1 MRINTVFIFCYIK
14 PFGLFDLWVDLSL
27 RHDSG
32 ASCISHLEN
41 IGSWNSWNSLLYNI
55 LKVTFIKVTT
65 SLLRKS
71 LGTEMLPSSCWGAQV
86 FQRSNFQEFYHRQQ
100 IMSMVLLDRST
111 LHFQEYVYQ
120 IHKVETIDFPSFFQ
134 VKMRFAPGK
143 KNQLVEPKKQST
155 DCMWFFL
162 RHTVQCHAAE
172 ASHASFPF
180 HHTK

>member
-55 LKVTFIKVTT
+55 LKVTFIKVTA

-120 IHKVETIDFPSFFQ
+120 IYKVETIDFPSFFQ

-143 KNQLVEPKKQST
+143 KKPASWAQKAKHWLHVI
-155 DCMWFFL
+155 FL
-162 RHTVQCHAAE
+162 ETYCTVSCGR
-172 ASHASFPF
+172 S
-180 HHTK
+180 